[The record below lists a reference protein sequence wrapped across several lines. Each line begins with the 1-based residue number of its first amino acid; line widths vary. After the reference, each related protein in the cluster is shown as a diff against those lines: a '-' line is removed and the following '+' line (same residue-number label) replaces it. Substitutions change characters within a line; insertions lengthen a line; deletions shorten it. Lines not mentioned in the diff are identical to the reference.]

1 MAKKI
6 WNYRGKTLEDLQQ
19 MSLSEL
25 AEILPS
31 RQRRSIKRGFDEGK
45 KKVIKKLEKN
55 NSIETHVRDMLV
67 LPQFVGKTIK
77 IHNGKEF
84 VPVIIQEDMIGCF
97 FGELSQTRRRVQ
109 HNAPG
114 VGATKSSSNLSV
126 K

>member
-6 WNYRGKTLEDLQQ
+6 WNFRGKVLEDLQQ

-25 AEILPS
+25 AEMLPS
-31 RQRRSIKRGFDEGK
+31 RQRRSIKRGLDDGK
-45 KKVIKKLEKN
+45 KKIMQKLAKKD
-55 NSIETHVRDMLV
+55 SIETHVRDMIV

-97 FGELSQTRRRVQ
+97 FGELSQTRKRVQ
-109 HNAPG
+109 HSSPG
-114 VGATKSSSNLSV
+114 VGATKSSSAPA

>member
-1 MAKKI
+1 MAKKVWI
-6 WNYRGKTLEDLQQ
+6 YRGKSLEDLQQ

-25 AEILPS
+25 AEILPA
-31 RQRRSIKRGFDEGK
+31 RQRRSIKRGFDDSK
-45 KKVIKKLEKN
+45 KKVIKKLAKLD
-55 NSIETHVRDMLV
+55 SIETHVRDMIV

-109 HNAPG
+109 HNSPG
-114 VGATKSSSNLSV
+114 VGATKSSSNASV

>member
-1 MAKKI
+1 MAKKTWI
-6 WNYRGKTLEDLQQ
+6 FRGKTLEDLQG

-25 AEILPS
+25 SELLPS

-45 KKVIKKLEKN
+45 KKIIKKLQTKD
-55 NSIETHVRDMLV
+55 SIETHVRDMLV

-84 VPVIIQEDMIGCF
+84 VPVIIQEDMVGCF

-109 HNAPG
+109 HNSPG
-114 VGATKSSSNLSV
+114 VGATKSSSNASV

>member
-25 AEILPS
+25 SEILPS
-31 RQRRSIKRGFDEGK
+31 RQRRTIKRGLDDGK
-45 KKVIKKLEKN
+45 KKIIKKLQTHE
-55 NSIETHVRDMLV
+55 SIETHVRDMLV

-109 HNAPG
+109 HNSPG
-114 VGATKSSSNLSV
+114 VGATKSSSPAS

>member
-6 WNYRGKTLEDLQQ
+6 WNYRGNTLEDLQK

-25 AEILPS
+25 AELLPS
-31 RQRRSIKRGFDEGK
+31 RQRRSIKRGLDDGK
-45 KKVIKKLEKN
+45 KKIIHKLQKVDT
-55 NSIETHVRDMLV
+55 IETHVRDMLV

-97 FGELSQTRRRVQ
+97 FGELSQTRKRVQ
-109 HNAPG
+109 HNSPG
-114 VGATKSSSNLSV
+114 VGATKSSSATA

>member
-1 MAKKI
+1 MAKKLWI
-6 WNYRGKTLEDLQQ
+6 YRGKTLEDLQQ

-25 AEILPS
+25 ADILPA
-31 RQRRSIKRGFDEGK
+31 RQRRSIKRGFDESK
-45 KKVIKKLEKN
+45 KKVMKKLSKLD
-55 NSIETHVRDMLV
+55 SIETHVRDMIV

-109 HNAPG
+109 HNSPG
-114 VGATKSSSNLSV
+114 VGATKSSSNASV

>member
-25 AEILPS
+25 SEILPS
-31 RQRRSIKRGFDEGK
+31 RQRRSMKRGFDDGK
-45 KKVIKKLEKN
+45 KKIMKKLQKAD
-55 NSIETHVRDMLV
+55 SIETHVRDMIV

-84 VPVIIQEDMIGCF
+84 TPVIIQEDMIGCF
-97 FGELSQTRRRVQ
+97 FGELSQTRKRVQ
-109 HNAPG
+109 HNSPG
-114 VGATKSSSNLSV
+114 VGATKSSSATA

>member
-1 MAKKI
+1 MAKRI

-25 AEILPS
+25 AEVLPS
-31 RQRRSIKRGFDEGK
+31 RQRRSIKRGFDDGK
-45 KKVIKKLEKN
+45 KKIISKLSKN
-55 NSIETHVRDMLV
+55 SSIETHVRDMLV

-97 FGELSQTRRRVQ
+97 FGELSQTRKRVQ

>member
-6 WNYRGKTLEDLQQ
+6 WNFRGKVLEDLQQ

-31 RQRRSIKRGFDEGK
+31 RQRRSIKRGLDDGK
-45 KKVIKKLEKN
+45 KKIIQKLAKKDN
-55 NSIETHVRDMLV
+55 IETHVRDMIV

-109 HNAPG
+109 HSSPG
-114 VGATKSSSNLSV
+114 VGATKSSSAPS

>member
-6 WNYRGKTLEDLQQ
+6 WNYRGKSLEDLQS

-25 AEILPS
+25 SEMLPS
-31 RQRRSIKRGFDEGK
+31 RQRRSIKRGFDDSK
-45 KKVIKKLEKN
+45 KKVIAKLAKH
-55 NSIETHVRDMLV
+55 NSIETHVRDMIV

-97 FGELSQTRRRVQ
+97 FGELSQTRRKVA
-109 HNAPG
+109 HSAPG

>member
-31 RQRRSIKRGFDEGK
+31 RQRRSIKRGLDEGK
-45 KKVIKKLEKN
+45 KKIITKLAKH

-109 HNAPG
+109 HNSPG

>member
-6 WNYRGKTLEDLQQ
+6 WNYRGRVLEDLQQ

-31 RQRRSIKRGFDEGK
+31 RQRRTIKRGLDDGK
-45 KKVIKKLEKN
+45 KKIMHKLAKKD
-55 NSIETHVRDMLV
+55 SIETHVRDMIV

-97 FGELSQTRRRVQ
+97 FGELTQTRKRVQ
-109 HNAPG
+109 HSSPG
-114 VGATKSSSNLSV
+114 VGATKSSSAPS

>member
-1 MAKKI
+1 MAKKT
-6 WNYRGKTLEDLQQ
+6 WNYRGKTLQDLQE
-19 MSLSEL
+19 MSLLEL
-25 AEILPS
+25 ADVLPA
-31 RQRRSIKRGFDEGK
+31 RQRRSIKRGFDDGK
-45 KKVIKKLEKN
+45 KKIIKKLGKSD
-55 NSIETHVRDMLV
+55 SIETHVRDMMV

-84 VPVIIQEDMIGCF
+84 MPVIIQEDMIGCF
-97 FGELSQTRRRVQ
+97 FGELSQTRKKVQ

>member
-1 MAKKI
+1 MAKKT
-6 WNYRGKTLEDLQQ
+6 WTYRGKTLEDLQQ

-25 AEILPS
+25 ADMLPS
-31 RQRRSIKRGFDEGK
+31 RQRRSIKHGLDDGK
-45 KKVIKKLEKN
+45 KKIIAKLAKN
-55 NSIETHVRDMLV
+55 DSIETQVRDMIV

-77 IHNGKEF
+77 VHNGKEF

-97 FGELSQTRRRVQ
+97 FGELSQTRKRVQ
-109 HNAPG
+109 HSAPG

>member
-6 WNYRGKTLEDLQQ
+6 WNYRGKVLEDLQQ

-25 AEILPS
+25 ADILPS
-31 RQRRSIKRGFDEGK
+31 RQRRTIKRGLDDGK
-45 KKVIKKLEKN
+45 KKIMQKLAKKD
-55 NSIETHVRDMLV
+55 SIETHVRDMIV

-109 HNAPG
+109 HNSPG
-114 VGATKSSSNLSV
+114 VGATKSSSAPA

>member
-1 MAKKI
+1 MAKKVWI
-6 WNYRGKTLEDLQQ
+6 YRGKSLEDLQQ

-25 AEILPS
+25 ADMLPA
-31 RQRRSIKRGFDEGK
+31 RQRRSIKRGFDDSK
-45 KKVIKKLEKN
+45 KKVIKKLAKLD
-55 NSIETHVRDMLV
+55 SIETHVRDMIV

-97 FGELSQTRRRVQ
+97 FGELSQTRKRVQ
-109 HNAPG
+109 HNSPG
-114 VGATKSSSNLSV
+114 VGATKSSSNASV